1 VLGSLLAQND
11 EVVEIWYLTGC
22 AFAAKMP
29 PLIDASLYYLEHAQA
44 MLTDIR
50 MGITQEL
57 QCIDHPETSD
67 LEHELELNKEQM
79 NDVVSKLEEIKF
91 LARKGQIS
99 AMQEN

>member
-1 VLGSLLAQND
+1 
-11 EVVEIWYLTGC
+11 
-22 AFAAKMP
+22 
-29 PLIDASLYYLEHAQA
+29 
-44 MLTDIR
+44 

-99 AMQEN
+99 AMQENRLIIFLHHSHVPANSGV